1 MGLKSL
7 IEQDMRSAM
16 KARSDIELS
25 TLRLLLAAL
34 KQQEI
39 DSQLDLT
46 EADVLS
52 IIEKMIKQRR
62 ESIRIF
68 LEADR
73 RELADKEQSELDIL
87 ITYMPEQLT
96 EVEIREAVKTAIEKT
111 KAQGLKDMGKVMGLL
126 KNELSGKADF
136 SSISEMVKEA
146 LS

>member
-16 KARSDIELS
+16 KARSDIKLS

-96 EVEIREAVKTAIEKT
+96 EIEIREAVKTAIEKT

>member
-1 MGLKSL
+1 MGLKSQ

-16 KARSDIELS
+16 KARSEVQLS

-39 DSQLDLT
+39 DSQLNLSET
-46 EADVLS
+46 DVLS

-73 RELADKEQSELDIL
+73 KELADKEQAELDIL

-96 EVEIREAVKTAIEKT
+96 EIEIREAVQKAIDT
-111 KAQGLKDMGKVMGLL
+111 TSAQGPRDMGKVMSLL
-126 KNELSGKADF
+126 KSELSGKADF
-136 SSISEMVKEA
+136 SSISGIVREA